1 MHMTETLQSMSDA
14 SSISGM
20 SESSQLVNE
29 PAKDDGKLRSNIP
42 MTSFNM
48 INSII
53 GSGVIGVPYALK
65 RAGIGLGIVIIL
77 VAALASDYAIL
88 LLIDGGKLSG
98 GSTYQDVVQASF
110 GRPGFYILTL
120 LQFLFPFI
128 SMVSYNVIVA
138 DGISKVIAEL
148 TGAEGLTYVV
158 LGNRQFV
165 IALSIIL
172 FTLPLSLYRNI
183 ARLSKWAGLALLLIF
198 FVVLVIII
206 RLPTMVT
213 KVPPTPNAW
222 SFANGHF
229 TDALGIISFAYV
241 CHHNTFMIHMSLENP
256 TTARWG
262 TVTHASIAAATVF
275 TLLFGI
281 VGYVSFTGYTQGDLL
296 ENYCYNDSLVN
307 VARIVYT
314 ITIMLTFPVECFV
327 CREVVQNLFLGLTE
341 ELCLWKHVLLT
352 AILVGFTGAISM
364 TTECLGIVLALNGI
378 LAACPLAYIFPSI
391 CVIKLR
397 PDPIL
402 SRGNIFP
409 GLVAIF
415 GFLIFIVGSIMV
427 VVDFKDA
434 TKCNHG
440 AQLPYCN
447 IVPSTTTVNLTTTTL
462 ATTTLSSTPFFNLTT

>member
-20 SESSQLVNE
+20 SESSQLVAE
-29 PAKDDGKLRSNIP
+29 PAKDDGKLRNNIP
-42 MTSFNM
+42 MTSFNL

-65 RAGIGLGIVIIL
+65 RAGIGLGIIIIL

-148 TGAEGLTYVV
+148 TGAEGVTYMV

-165 IALSIIL
+165 IALSILL

-198 FVVLVIII
+198 FVVLVIIF
-206 RLPTMVT
+206 RLPTMT
-213 KVPPTPNAW
+213 AKVPATPNAW

-241 CHHNTFMIHMSLENP
+241 CHHNTFMIHTSLENP

-262 TVTHASIAAATVF
+262 YVTHASIAAATVF

-352 AILVGFTGAISM
+352 AVLVGFTGAISM

-378 LAACPLAYIFPSI
+378 LAACPLAYIFPSM

-397 PDPIL
+397 PEPIL
-402 SRGNIFP
+402 SRGNTLP
-409 GLVAIF
+409 GLIAIF
-415 GFLIFIVGSIMV
+415 GLLIFVVGSLMIV
-427 VVDFKDA
+427 VNFKDA

-440 AQLPYCN
+440 AQLPYCEDSFL
-447 IVPSTTTVNLTTTTL
+447 PTTTVNMSTTTL
-462 ATTTLSSTPFFNLTT
+462 ATTTASLLNITV

>member
-1 MHMTETLQSMSDA
+1 MSDA

-183 ARLSKWAGLALLLIF
+183 AWLSKFPRISTLSLSLLDGTYKETFSWALEILLI
-198 FVVLVIII
+198 
-206 RLPTMVT
+206 
-213 KVPPTPNAW
+213 PPTPNAW

-275 TLLFGI
+275 TLLF
-281 VGYVSFTGYTQGDLL
+281 GDLL